1 VVTLNTAKQLLLE
14 KRSFW
19 SGLEGQF
26 LPDDVADLLNLPAN
40 AAGYI
45 VKSVAKGSP
54 GEAMGLRG
62 GTKVVVLDGREFVL
76 GGDIVLQV
84 QGVAA
89 TPANLAKVREAMS
102 RVRSGD
108 PLKAQVLRA
117 GRILELSWT
126 VP

>member
-1 VVTLNTAKQLLLE
+1 
-14 KRSFW
+14 
-19 SGLEGQF
+19 
-26 LPDDVADLLNLPAN
+26 LPEN

-45 VKSVAKGSP
+45 VKSVAKDSP

-62 GTKVVVLDGREFVL
+62 GGKVVVLDGREFVL

-89 TPANLAKVREAMS
+89 TPANLSRLREGMS
-102 RVRSGD
+102 QLRTGD
-108 PLKAQVLRA
+108 TLKAQVLRA
-117 GRILELSWT
+117 GKILNLTWT